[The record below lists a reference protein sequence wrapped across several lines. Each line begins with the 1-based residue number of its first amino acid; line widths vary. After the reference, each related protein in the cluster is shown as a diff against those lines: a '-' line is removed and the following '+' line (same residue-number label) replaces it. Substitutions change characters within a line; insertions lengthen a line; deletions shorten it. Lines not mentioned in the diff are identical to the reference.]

1 MSAIEKVHDGCRPL
15 EERVLVHYH
24 NFAKLEAYAFK
35 SPKFTC
41 AGHKWYLKLY
51 PRGREVKE
59 GMITFALGTD
69 STSKIVVD
77 FDIMLKKKTGDN
89 FTASSVTKTEFP
101 KCNNAGWGWP
111 SYASRDEILDASNNI
126 LNKGTLTFEVR
137 IRPHD
142 DDICRRAI
150 KKSPVADDI
159 YRLYLDKETT
169 DVAFKVKTD
178 VFHAHKL
185 ILKSRV
191 PELAELAEPYGTDN
205 PIPIRDVE
213 PDIFGT
219 MLKYAYGKDIDTNY
233 WKENAKQLLDA
244 SGKYGFT
251 ELKSKAEAWHVINLQ
266 QEFTIDNAVDEL
278 LYADGKSCPLLKKA
292 AMDFI
297 IDHGEEV
304 IESESYGKLDES
316 PQLRKEVMKASFAS
330 KKSNP

>member
-1 MSAIEKVHDGCRPL
+1 MSAIAEVHVGEPNDDWRRPI
-15 EERVLVHYH
+15 ESVEDRVQICSRKGELISIRPNLHVPVM
-24 NFAKLEAYAFK
+24 N
-35 SPKFTC
+35 
-41 AGHKWYLKLY
+41 
-51 PRGREVKE
+51 
-59 GMITFALGTD
+59 
-69 STSKIVVD
+69 D

-89 FTASSVTKTEFP
+89 FRALSDTKIEFP
-101 KCNNAGWGWP
+101 NP
-111 SYASRDEILDASNNI
+111 SRERWDEWNTYASRDEILRASNNV
-126 LNKGTLTFEVR
+126 LNNGTLTIEVR
-137 IRPHD
+137 IRPHENY
-142 DDICRRAI
+142 IVCRRAI
-150 KKSPVADDI
+150 TKSSVADD
-159 YRLYLDKETT
+159 LYHLFQDEGTA

-213 PDIFGT
+213 PDIFDT

-304 IESESYGKLDES
+304 IESESYEKLDES
-316 PQLRKEVMKASFAS
+316 PQLRKEVMKASFVS
-330 KKSNP
+330 KKSKP